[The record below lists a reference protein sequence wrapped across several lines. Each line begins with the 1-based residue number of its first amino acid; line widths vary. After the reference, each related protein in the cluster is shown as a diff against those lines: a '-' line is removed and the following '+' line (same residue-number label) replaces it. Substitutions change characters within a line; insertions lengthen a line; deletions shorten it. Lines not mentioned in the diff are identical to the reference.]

1 MSATQSNK
9 GITKNQSPEL
19 TLVSECF
26 STMSVNCIKS
36 SSRCWKQK
44 YSHIKIIIIF
54 VWQAMCKGMQ
64 ITVFSSHKPSPA
76 FFDYILPDQSTVP
89 LKQGLQHFQ
98 HLFQTEKQQIPR
110 D

>member
-1 MSATQSNK
+1 
-9 GITKNQSPEL
+9 
-19 TLVSECF
+19 
-26 STMSVNCIKS
+26 
-36 SSRCWKQK
+36 
-44 YSHIKIIIIF
+44 
-54 VWQAMCKGMQ
+54 MCKGMQ

-98 HLFQTEKQQIPR
+98 HLFQTEKQQIPT